1 MMKLKEAC
9 KEIDI
14 PEMVATARSR
24 LGYAQLSHI
33 TGDTSPGS
41 DSGLDIDEL
50 KGWEDLI
57 TSHGPTKG
65 PSPHPMAIC
74 CSVFSLFGFF
84 FLLFLGSTVASN
96 SIYIKVKPP
105 HGHEKASLA
114 ANIFLA
120 AALYLFVFIGS
131 VVSLLRARTA
141 QKVYQLSLD
150 IHSDK

>member
-1 MMKLKEAC
+1 M
-9 KEIDI
+9 DVGD
-14 PEMVATARSR
+14 MVATARSR
-24 LGYAQLSHI
+24 LGYAQLNHL
-33 TGDTSPGS
+33 TGDTSPLS
-41 DSGLDIDEL
+41 DSGMDIDEL
-50 KGWEDLI
+50 KGWEDMI
-57 TSHGPTKG
+57 TVGSIKG
-65 PSPHPMAIC
+65 PSPHPAAIC

-96 SIYIKVKPP
+96 SIYIKVKPA

>member
-9 KEIDI
+9 KEMDL
-14 PEMVATARSR
+14 PDMVATARSR

-33 TGDTSPGS
+33 TADTSPGS
-41 DSGLDIDEL
+41 DSGMDVDEL
-50 KGWEDLI
+50 KGWEDML
-57 TSHGPTKG
+57 TVGSSKG
-65 PSPHPMAIC
+65 PSPHPIAIF

-141 QKVYQLSLD
+141 MKVYQLSLD
-150 IHSDK
+150 IHADK